1 MKQLILDL
9 LNDSRAYTVKEITDA
24 LDIPN
29 ENETRQ
35 ILSEMCDSL
44 DLFKTKKNKYI
55 LFSNCP
61 LKKGTISIAKAG
73 YGFVNFGES
82 KDAFI
87 PARNLN
93 GAMDGDTVAIEIVN
107 RVKDK
112 VEAKVVKVVA
122 HDLMPLVG
130 EIVIKRKKTYIL
142 LDNNKNNLK
151 VVLDG
156 QINGMV
162 DGTKVVVSLK
172 DKIDKDTYTAE
183 VVEVLGHKDDPG
195 VDLKSIV
202 RQYNIPD
209 VFPAEVEETLKN
221 IPDEVT
227 EDVVKEMLA
236 KGAKD
241 LRNENIFTIDGDD
254 TKDID
259 DAASIKILPN
269 GNYELSI
276 HIANVSHYVPIG
288 SPIWENAMSRGTS
301 VYIPGASIPM
311 LPRKLSNGICSLNP
325 EVDRLALTFQMEIDH
340 KGHVV
345 NFDTFESII
354 NSRKQMTYKN
364 VNKILEQDIVP
375 EGYEPF
381 VEDLKMMQGL
391 AHILRVKKVKRGFID
406 FEIDE
411 NKIEVDKSG
420 KPVNVT
426 LRPRGEAEKLIE
438 DFMVQTGES
447 ASCYLDIKDEQK
459 EEPTS
464 HVYRVHGD
472 PKEEKIINL
481 KAFLSALNY
490 KTKHLDELSPL
501 HMQMLL
507 EEMKDKKEY
516 LIIARE
522 LLRCMQK
529 AIYSTKN
536 IGHFAL
542 ASLSDCQV
550 TSPIRR
556 AGDLVNHVLIKENI
570 YEKKSN
576 INWKK
581 QMPLLAA
588 NASATERNADSCEK
602 AADKMKM
609 AEYMQDHIGEEFEG
623 MITSLTK
630 FGFFVELP
638 NLIDGFVNIQTL
650 TDDKY
655 IYDQDK
661 FCFVGR
667 DNHKKYRLGDR
678 VTVRVIDANKAASTI
693 DFEIKS
699 KEDIKVKKLTNF
711 K

>member
-1 MKQLILDL
+1 MKQQILDL
-9 LNDSRAYTVKEITDA
+9 LKDSRAYTVKEITDA
-24 LDIPN
+24 LGIPN

-35 ILSEMCDSL
+35 ILNGMCDSL
-44 DLFKTKKNKYI
+44 DLFQTKKNKYI
-55 LFSNCP
+55 LFEKSL
-61 LKKGTISIAKAG
+61 LKKGKISIAKAG
-73 YGFVNFGES
+73 YGFVNFGEA

-87 PARNLN
+87 HLKNLN
-93 GAMDGDTVAIEIVN
+93 GAMSGDTVAIEIVS

-112 VEAKVVKVVA
+112 VEAKVVKVAA
-122 HDLMPLVG
+122 HNLMPLVG
-130 EIVIKRKKTYIL
+130 EIVIKRNKTYIL
-142 LDNNKNNLK
+142 LDNNKSNLT

-162 DGTKVVVSLK
+162 DGTKVVVKLK

-195 VDLKSIV
+195 IDLKSIV

-209 VFPAEVEETLKN
+209 VFPPEVEEALKN

-236 KGAKD
+236 KGAHD

-276 HIANVSHYVPIG
+276 HIANVSHYVPVG
-288 SPIWENAMSRGTS
+288 SPIWVNAMSRGTS

-311 LPRKLSNGICSLNP
+311 LPRKLSNGVCSLNP
-325 EVDRLALTFQMEIDH
+325 EVDRLALTFQMEIDQQ
-340 KGHVV
+340 GHIV

-364 VNKILEQDIVP
+364 VNKILEEDIIP

-381 VEDLKMMQGL
+381 TDDLKIMQGL
-391 AHILRVKKVKRGFID
+391 AHRLRAKKVDRGFID

-411 NKIEVDKSG
+411 NKIEVDKNG
-420 KPVNVT
+420 KPVDVT

-447 ASCYLDIKDEQK
+447 ASNYLDNKDK
-459 EEPTS
+459 ENS
-464 HVYRVHGD
+464 HVYRVHGE

-481 KAFLSALNY
+481 KAFLRALNY
-490 KTKHLDELSPL
+490 QTKNLEDLSPK

-507 EEMKDKKEY
+507 DEMKDKKEY

-576 INWKK
+576 INWNK

-609 AEYMQDHIGEEFEG
+609 AEYMQEHIGEEFEG
-623 MITSLTK
+623 MITSLMK

-638 NLIDGFVNIQTL
+638 NLIDGFVNVQTL

-655 IYDQDK
+655 VYDGDK
-661 FCFVGR
+661 FCFTGR
-667 DNHKKYRLGDR
+667 DTHKKYRLGDK

-699 KEDIKVKKLTNF
+699 EEDIKVKKMRNF

>member
-1 MKQLILDL
+1 MKQQILDL
-9 LNDSRAYTVKEITDA
+9 LNSPKAFTVKEITDA
-24 LDIPN
+24 LDITN
-29 ENETRQ
+29 ENDTRQ

-44 DLFKTKKNKYI
+44 DIFQTKKNKYI
-55 LFSNCP
+55 LFEKCP
-61 LKKGTISIAKAG
+61 LKKGTISIAKGG

-87 PARNLN
+87 HSSNLN
-93 GAMDGDTVAIEIVN
+93 SAMDGDTVAIEIVN

-112 VEAKVVKVVA
+112 VDAKVVKVVA
-122 HDLMPLVG
+122 HNLMPLVG

-142 LDNNKNNLK
+142 LDNNKNNLT

-162 DGTKVVVSLK
+162 DGTKVVINLK

-202 RQYNIPD
+202 RAFNIPD
-209 VFPAEVEETLKN
+209 VFPKEVEEALKN

-227 EDVVKEMLA
+227 EDVIKQMLA
-236 KGAKD
+236 KGAHD
-241 LRNENIFTIDGDD
+241 LRNESIFTIDGDD

-259 DAASIKILPN
+259 DAASIKILAN

-276 HIANVSHYVPIG
+276 HIANVSHYVPVG
-288 SPIWENAMSRGTS
+288 SPIWKDAMSRGTS

-325 EVDRLALTFQMEIDH
+325 EVDRLALTFKMEIDH
-340 KGHVV
+340 KGHIV

-364 VNKILEQDIVP
+364 VNKILEEDVIP

-381 VEDLKMMQGL
+381 VDDLKTMQKL
-391 AHILRVKKVKRGFID
+391 AHLLRSKKVSRGFID

-411 NKIEVDKSG
+411 NKISVDKNG
-420 KPVNVT
+420 KPISVT

-447 ASCYLDIKDEQK
+447 ASNYLDVKDK
-459 EEPTS
+459 DNS
-464 HVYRVHGD
+464 HVYRVHGE

-481 KAFLSALNY
+481 KAFLGALHY
-490 KTKHLDELSPL
+490 KTKNLDDLSPKN
-501 HMQMLL
+501 MQLLL

-576 INWKK
+576 INWKT
-581 QMPLLAA
+581 QMPLLAFA
-588 NASATERNADSCEK
+588 ASATERNADSCEK

-609 AEYMQDHIGEEFEG
+609 AEYMQEHIGEEFEG
-623 MITSLTK
+623 IITSLTK

-638 NLIDGFVNIQTL
+638 NLIDGFVNTKTL
-650 TDDKY
+650 TDDNY
-655 IYDQDK
+655 VYDKEK
-661 FCFVGR
+661 FCLIGR
-667 DNHKKYRLGDR
+667 TTNKKYRLGDK
-678 VTVRVIDANKAASTI
+678 VNVRVIDANKAASTI
-693 DFEIKS
+693 DFEIKP
-699 KEDIKVKKLTNF
+699 KEDIKVKKLRNF
-711 K
+711 

>member
-1 MKQLILDL
+1 MKQQILDL
-9 LNDSRAYTVKEITDA
+9 LNDSKAYTVKEITDA
-24 LDIPN
+24 LGISN

-35 ILSEMCDSL
+35 ILAEMCDSL
-44 DLFKTKKNKYI
+44 DLFQTKKNKYI
-55 LFSNCP
+55 LFKNCR

-73 YGFVNFGES
+73 YGFVDFGES

-87 PARNLN
+87 HIRNLN
-93 GAMDGDTVAIEIVN
+93 GAMNGDTVSIEILK
-107 RVKDK
+107 RDGDK
-112 VEAKVVKVVA
+112 VDAKVVKVVA
-122 HDLMPLVG
+122 HKLLPLVG
-130 EIVIKRKKTYIL
+130 EIVIKKRKAYIL
-142 LDNNKNNLK
+142 LDNNKSNLK

-156 QINGMV
+156 PINGLV
-162 DGTKVVVSLK
+162 DGTKVVVDLK
-172 DKIDKDTYTAE
+172 DKIGNDTFTAD

-202 RQYNIPD
+202 RQFNIPD
-209 VFPAEVEETLKN
+209 VFPPEVEEALKN

-227 EDVVKEMLA
+227 EDIVKEMLE

-241 LRNENIFTIDGDD
+241 LRKENIFTIDGDD

-288 SPIWENAMSRGTS
+288 SPIWTNAMLRGTS

-325 EVDRLALTFQMEIDH
+325 EVDRLALTFKMEIDH
-340 KGHVV
+340 AGHVV

-364 VNKILEQDIVP
+364 VNKILESNIVP

-381 VEDLKMMQGL
+381 VEDLKLMQGL
-391 AHILRVKKVKRGFID
+391 AHLLRAKKVERGFID

-411 NKIEVDKSG
+411 NKIEVDKDG
-420 KPVNVT
+420 KPLNVT

-447 ASCYLDIKDEQK
+447 ASNYLDVKDK
-459 EEPTS
+459 DTS
-464 HVYRVHGD
+464 HVYRVHGE
-472 PKEEKIINL
+472 PKEEKILYL
-481 KAFLSALNY
+481 KAFLNELKY
-490 KTKHLDELSPL
+490 RTKNLDVLSPK
-501 HMQMLL
+501 HMQLLL

-522 LLRCMQK
+522 LLICMQK
-529 AIYSTKN
+529 AIYSTSN

-542 ASLSDCQV
+542 ASFSDCQV

-581 QMPLLAA
+581 QMPILAY
-588 NASATERNADSCEK
+588 NASETERNADSCEK

-630 FGFFVELP
+630 VGFFVELP
-638 NLIDGFVNIQTL
+638 NLIDGFVNIQTF

-655 IYDQDK
+655 IYDADK
-661 FCFVGR
+661 FCFIGS
-667 DNHKKYRLGDR
+667 DSKKRYRLGDK

-699 KEDIKVKKLTNF
+699 KEHEKVKKLR

>member
-1 MKQLILDL
+1 
-9 LNDSRAYTVKEITDA
+9 
-24 LDIPN
+24 
-29 ENETRQ
+29 
-35 ILSEMCDSL
+35 
-44 DLFKTKKNKYI
+44 
-55 LFSNCP
+55 
-61 LKKGTISIAKAG
+61 
-73 YGFVNFGES
+73 
-82 KDAFI
+82 
-87 PARNLN
+87 
-93 GAMDGDTVAIEIVN
+93 
-107 RVKDK
+107 
-112 VEAKVVKVVA
+112 
-122 HDLMPLVG
+122 
-130 EIVIKRKKTYIL
+130 
-142 LDNNKNNLK
+142 
-151 VVLDG
+151 
-156 QINGMV
+156 
-162 DGTKVVVSLK
+162 
-172 DKIDKDTYTAE
+172 
-183 VVEVLGHKDDPG
+183 
-195 VDLKSIV
+195 
-202 RQYNIPD
+202 
-209 VFPAEVEETLKN
+209 
-221 IPDEVT
+221 
-227 EDVVKEMLA
+227 
-236 KGAKD
+236 
-241 LRNENIFTIDGDD
+241 
-254 TKDID
+254 
-259 DAASIKILPN
+259 
-269 GNYELSI
+269 
-276 HIANVSHYVPIG
+276 
-288 SPIWENAMSRGTS
+288 
-301 VYIPGASIPM
+301 
-311 LPRKLSNGICSLNP
+311 
-325 EVDRLALTFQMEIDH
+325 
-340 KGHVV
+340 
-345 NFDTFESII
+345 
-354 NSRKQMTYKN
+354 
-364 VNKILEQDIVP
+364 
-375 EGYEPF
+375 
-381 VEDLKMMQGL
+381 MQVL

-411 NKIEVDKSG
+411 NKIEVDKNG

-464 HVYRVHGD
+464 HVYRVHGE
-472 PKEEKIINL
+472 PKEEKIVNL
-481 KAFLSALNY
+481 KAFLNALNY
-490 KTKHLDELSPL
+490 KTKNLDELSPL

-581 QMPLLAA
+581 QMPILAA

-630 FGFFVELP
+630 SGFFVELP
-638 NLIDGFVNIQTL
+638 NLIDGFVNIQTF

-655 IYDQDK
+655 IYDESK
-661 FCFVGR
+661 FCFIGR

-678 VTVRVIDANKAASTI
+678 VTIRVIGANKAASTI

-699 KEDIKVKKLTNF
+699 KEDIKVKKLTNL